1 MYYDKMI
8 LKEGNKMEKV
18 MKKYFAVGLFYLV
31 IIGGILILN
40 HRFAL
45 INAQNSSNFNY
56 FIEK

>member
-1 MYYDKMI
+1 MI

-45 INAQNSSNFNY
+45 INAQNSNNFNY